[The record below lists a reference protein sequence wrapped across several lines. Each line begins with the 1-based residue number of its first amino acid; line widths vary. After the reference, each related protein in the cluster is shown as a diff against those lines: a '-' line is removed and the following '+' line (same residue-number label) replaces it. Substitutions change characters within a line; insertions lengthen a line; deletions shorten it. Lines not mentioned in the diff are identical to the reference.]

1 MNNFRIHVFANGET
15 QFIGNEFTIKVQT
28 ETLTKLN
35 PLIDEALKLK
45 PADNNPELPAFLISF
60 FNYKFVRFICK
71 NGFHLKDKD
80 SLKPFID
87 DLISEFRTAFENK
100 PN

>member
-1 MNNFRIHVFANGET
+1 M
-15 QFIGNEFTIKVQT
+15 KVQT

-35 PLIDEALKLK
+35 ALIDEALKLK
-45 PADNNPELPAFLISF
+45 PANSNPELPAFLISF
-60 FNYKFVRFICK
+60 YNYKFVRFICK
-71 NGFHLKDKD
+71 EGFHLKDQE

-100 PN
+100 PK